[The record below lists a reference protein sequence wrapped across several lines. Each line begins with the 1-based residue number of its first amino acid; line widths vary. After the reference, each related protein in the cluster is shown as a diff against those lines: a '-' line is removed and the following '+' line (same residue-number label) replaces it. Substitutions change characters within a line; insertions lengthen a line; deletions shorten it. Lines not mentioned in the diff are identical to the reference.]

1 MQKENK
7 ANQKNTRKRLEE
19 QRRKLIT
26 NKERTKEQKEGI
38 TRCVSPSPRPIK
50 HRTTKRSNATSLPN
64 YLCPQMSANYAP
76 SINMTLSTSK
86 LNFICLTSASPA
98 NSTNQ
103 GEYLKLFLVR
113 PTKPQNKAPQ
123 LMSPFTMKQ
132 QMIHSLPTTTT
143 HNTPINKI
151 KIPTP

>member
-7 ANQKNTRKRLEE
+7 ANQKNTRKILEE

-26 NKERTKEQKEGI
+26 NKERTKEQREGI
-38 TRCVSPSPRPIK
+38 TRCES
-50 HRTTKRSNATSLPN
+50 PN
-64 YLCPQMSANYAP
+64 YLWPQISANYAP

-86 LNFICLTSASPA
+86 LNFKCLTSAFPA

-103 GEYLKLFLVR
+103 SEYLKPFLVR

-123 LMSPFTMKQ
+123 PMSLLTMKQ
-132 QMIHSLPTTTT
+132 QMIHSLLTTTT
-143 HNTPINKI
+143 HNTPVNKI